1 MKVVDNLC
9 SLVVIQ
15 RVAFLVI
22 ECSELLTTSG
32 ISSFDHCSATSKQTT
47 SFAEVD
53 LSLSS
58 PTLNLQTFLAAN
70 Y

>member
-22 ECSELLTTSG
+22 ECSELLTASG
-32 ISSFDHCSATSKQTT
+32 NAGFDHCSAISTQTM

-53 LSLSS
+53 
-58 PTLNLQTFLAAN
+58 
-70 Y
+70 

>member
-22 ECSELLTTSG
+22 ECSELLTASG
-32 ISSFDHCSATSKQTT
+32 NAGFDHCSATSKQTM

-53 LSLSS
+53 LSLSNRF
-58 PTLNLQTFLAAN
+58 PNLQTFLIAN